1 MTSYQKS
8 IRPCLNMNRT
18 FIVIVI
24 FFITTQIRQNQA
36 FNMNQNLARSHVSY
50 NQNYDKSKT
59 SISMIPMHDPLDTI
73 SSGMS
78 PFSNIIASVFMA
90 MGRRSQYSTPA
101 FESILDIPALG
112 STLLTD
118 VSHIG
123 FDFVS
128 FLSDKTE
135 AVRLIILLG
144 RVFFIM
150 SDYLPD
156 HQIEPDELLIQMYML
171 YMSID
176 LFMQSTLPIIS
187 TLQTRLSFKD
197 LRLYSKVFKPAGIS
211 SLQYKAMISRSLE
224 WIRVPPHANHV
235 LEKDDD
241 SLYMLYQGEATT
253 SSKARHFVDHK
264 ESPSISIRDQQR
276 IRSFEIFGNISFAR
290 KILDATILDQDD
302 IGALATIDCHDE
314 DFYNTSRI
322 MAGTDGAILVKFNA
336 HELMKLMSADYRLF
350 HSMKYILFHQ
360 INDKIN
366 GIPEVSE
373 GVGLSVI

>member
-1 MTSYQKS
+1 MMTSYQKT

-36 FNMNQNLARSHVSY
+36 FNVNQNLARSHVSY

-90 MGRRSQYSTPA
+90 MGHRSQYSTPA

-150 SDYLPD
+150 SDYLY
-156 HQIEPDELLIQMYML
+156 QII
-171 YMSID
+171 
-176 LFMQSTLPIIS
+176 
-187 TLQTRLSFKD
+187 K
-197 LRLYSKVFKPAGIS
+197 S
-211 SLQYKAMISRSLE
+211 SLM
-224 WIRVPPHANHV
+224 NF
-235 LEKDDD
+235 
-241 SLYMLYQGEATT
+241 
-253 SSKARHFVDHK
+253 SSKCTCYIC
-264 ESPSISIRDQQR
+264 PLISLC
-276 IRSFEIFGNISFAR
+276 
-290 KILDATILDQDD
+290 K
-302 IGALATIDCHDE
+302 ALC
-314 DFYNTSRI
+314 
-322 MAGTDGAILVKFNA
+322 L
-336 HELMKLMSADYRLF
+336 
-350 HSMKYILFHQ
+350 
-360 INDKIN
+360 
-366 GIPEVSE
+366 
-373 GVGLSVI
+373 